1 MEFLLFFFLFIN
13 IFFQAALFIGFSN
26 ISAGFG
32 AVIIIVY
39 SILLTLNDADYDD
52 YESDN
57 SYHQGKV
64 VIFAFMLILGIATF
78 VIGMWAAMC
87 TCLLKPCCQQ
97 PQVK

>member
-1 MEFLLFFFLFIN
+1 MN

-39 SILLTLNDADYDD
+39 SILITLNDADYDD

-57 SYHQGKV
+57 RYHQGKV
-64 VIFAFMLILGIATF
+64 VIFAFVLILGIATF
-78 VIGMWAAMC
+78 VIGLWAAMC
-87 TCLLKPCCQQ
+87 TSCLLKPCCQQ
-97 PQVK
+97 SQVK